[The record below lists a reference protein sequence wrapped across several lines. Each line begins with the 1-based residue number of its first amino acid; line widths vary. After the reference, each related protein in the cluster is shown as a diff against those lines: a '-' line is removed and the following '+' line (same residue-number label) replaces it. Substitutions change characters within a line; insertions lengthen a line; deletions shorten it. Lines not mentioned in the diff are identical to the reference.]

1 METKKAPPTARLSES
16 SGETTHDLATGRLP
30 DPTADTHELTH
41 SDFLI
46 LVVDDVI
53 DNAVLISL
61 DLQAEGYRVIT
72 ASNGEEA
79 VKVAGVT
86 QPDIIL
92 MDLGMPGL
100 DGLGATRKLRENERL
115 REIPVI
121 AITAFS
127 TEGFRR
133 AAYDAGFSGYL
144 TKPLD
149 FDRLHKLIHG
159 LLPVK

>member
-1 METKKAPPTARLSES
+1 MEIKKAPPTTRLSDSDE
-16 SGETTHDLATGRLP
+16 EATNDLSTGRLP
-30 DPTADTHELTH
+30 DPAADTHELTH

-53 DNAVLISL
+53 DNAVIISL
-61 DLQAEGYRVIT
+61 DLQSEGYRVIT

-79 VKVAGVT
+79 VRVASVT
-86 QPDIIL
+86 PPDLIL

-100 DGLGATRKLRENERL
+100 DGLGATRKIRENERL

-127 TEGFRR
+127 TDGFRR
-133 AAYDAGFSGYL
+133 AAYDAGFNGYL

-149 FDRLHKLIHG
+149 FNRLHKLIHG
-159 LLPVK
+159 LLPTK